1 MGHRDGDASR
11 VVKAADMMTLAESV
25 ARVGTPDFSDIVAAY
40 GTAVVNTSA
49 KHVSGPVDSRDGDG
63 NESSTEGMG
72 SGFIISQSCYIL
84 TNNQVVDGAD
94 AVTVKLEDGRE
105 FPAKVIGTDRQPD
118 IAVLKIDAGDLPTV
132 RIGDP
137 AKSRVGE
144 WVLATG
150 SPYGFDNTVTSG
162 IISAKSRTIPGEGY
176 TPFIQADMPVNPG
189 NSGGPLFNGQGEVI
203 GINSMTYTRTGGFQ
217 GLSFAI
223 PIDEAIKVK
232 RDLVKNGY
240 VSRGRLG
247 DAVGPVD
254 QSIAQSLGMNK
265 VASVDPDGS
274 AARAGMQAGDVILS
288 VNGTPVTDTGDL
300 PAQIAGMSPATT
312 ADIGISRDGGER
324 ILSVSVGVQPAAT
337 EQAGAAERPAHARLG
352 VAVRQ
357 LSPEEQSDASLSSG
371 LLVEPVQNAAA
382 NAGIEP
388 GDVTLAVDGKPVEN
402 VERLRKAI
410 S

>member
-1 MGHRDGDASR
+1 M
-11 VVKAADMMTLAESV
+11 
-25 ARVGTPDFSDIVAAY
+25 
-40 GTAVVNTSA
+40 
-49 KHVSGPVDSRDGDG
+49 DSRDGDG
-63 NESSTEGMG
+63 NESSTEGLG
-72 SGFIISQSCYIL
+72 SGFIISQSCHIL

-94 AVTVKLEDGRE
+94 AVIVKLKDGRE

-176 TPFIQADMPVNPG
+176 TPFIQTDMPVNPG

-203 GINSMTYTRTGGFQ
+203 GINSMTYARTGGFQ

-240 VSRGRLG
+240 VSRGRLD

-312 ADIGISRDGGER
+312 ADIGISRDGGDR
-324 ILSVSVGVQPAAT
+324 ILSVSLGAAGCDGASGCRRAAGACSTGRCGPAAF
-337 EQAGAAERPAHARLG
+337 A
-352 VAVRQ
+352 
-357 LSPEEQSDASLSSG
+357 
-371 LLVEPVQNAAA
+371 
-382 NAGIEP
+382 
-388 GDVTLAVDGKPVEN
+388 
-402 VERLRKAI
+402 
-410 S
+410 